1 VTPGQQQRKDAQD
14 KARRQQQAD
23 EKVRELEKE
32 IERLREALSVASE
45 LAWPFDAD
53 TLTKAAANGD
63 WDTVD
68 QVLAEWRAYKEA
80 NETRRALDGGGDDHA
95 TG

>member
-1 VTPGQQQRKDAQD
+1 MTPSQQQAKTLQD
-14 KARRQQQAD
+14 EARRDQQAD
-23 EKVRELEKE
+23 ERILELEE
-32 IERLREALSVASE
+32 EVERLREALSVASE

-80 NETRRALDGGGDDHA
+80 NETQRALDGGGDSDA
-95 TG
+95 